1 LKDFIN
7 HNPFARTHGPLSP
20 FSSFSQVTTLYAAAS
35 DLCSSDLKLFCIY
48 VVMEVRDLDQEH
60 LEFVLKDDDDDHRNS
75 ELPPTSPARRTAT
88 PQHYTSI
95 ARRPNRGKESDTSR
109 ERYSLLPDYAQE
121 SFVTTNE
128 TVKNTSTDHS
138 ALLFQDLREDV
149 EPNLPKNL
157 VTVGSIFFISD
168 EGIKLSK
175 LEVVAETCIHQAR

>member
-1 LKDFIN
+1 
-7 HNPFARTHGPLSP
+7 
-20 FSSFSQVTTLYAAAS
+20 
-35 DLCSSDLKLFCIY
+35 
-48 VVMEVRDLDQEH
+48 
-60 LEFVLKDDDDDHRNS
+60 
-75 ELPPTSPARRTAT
+75 
-88 PQHYTSI
+88 
-95 ARRPNRGKESDTSR
+95 
-109 ERYSLLPDYAQE
+109 LPDYAQE